1 MKTKTAQTRTA
12 KPKPRRVSEGEEM
25 FALQVLVAH
34 LPEPEREFR
43 FHATRRWRADF
54 AFPERMLL
62 VEIEG
67 GVFSFGR
74 HSRGSGFEKDA
85 EKYNAAALL
94 GYRVLRFTTGMVKDG
109 SAIET
114 LRQVLANDTKN
125 EQ

>member
-25 FALQVLVAH
+25 FALQVLAAC

-62 VEIEG
+62 VEIDG
-67 GVFSFGR
+67 SVWARGR
-74 HSRGSGFEKDA
+74 HNTGAGYTKDCEKL
-85 EKYNAAALL
+85 NAAALL

-114 LRQVLANDTKN
+114 LRQVLADEKQAT
-125 EQ
+125 